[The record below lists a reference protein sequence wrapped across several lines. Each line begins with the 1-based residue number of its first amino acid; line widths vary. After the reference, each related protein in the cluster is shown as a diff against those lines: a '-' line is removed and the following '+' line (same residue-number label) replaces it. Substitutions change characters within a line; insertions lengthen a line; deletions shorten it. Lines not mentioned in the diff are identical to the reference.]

1 MRSAAS
7 VISPILQLMTSR
19 ELMFKGLRRIV
30 KGKKK
35 KPPKIGNMSD
45 IAWTQIDQS
54 IAQVA
59 TLVRED
65 MAKRILVNGDK
76 VFFDSAV
83 TELAGLDVTWC
94 SLAEKD
100 VSAGAKDATAI
111 DAADFDAVIVGGP
124 DVGTRYRFTL
134 REAQRRKNNLAVH
147 WVAEKFVFCRGVVSA
162 PSEADDVEAL
172 VFNHFERYF
181 SIKDPLMFRIEIYHG
196 PEMKRV
202 WRILRPNESVVVKVS
217 DYFPVRR
224 HATAISTMVTHPYLT
239 MGRHIR
245 YRVCADVMWKGSFTT
260 LHSAHEFRRT
270 PTELVETRVAQKRVR
285 DGTVVITLPNYEQ
298 NVPITAVVGASDG
311 VNSVERRRDPSLIVD
326 ETRIN
331 LAKGG
336 NGKPFVDCYYNGYGG
351 SFWFAVEDVKAR
363 KGAKNLSCIM
373 GNHHVQNPRR
383 DLINAGMSADEHKR
397 FLELRSKGFVV
408 EPHPLPVTH
417 GKGPL
422 RWGFDCDTS
431 NPPFWNFMLYWFG
444 KNGEFLGEMPYH
456 KQELGTVFVDDLVKL
471 WKHPKAK
478 EATLVCFTPDWTKD
492 DIRRKGFRLLADL
505 VVEHVDTG
513 DRDVTEFQSAW
524 RNLGTIFPD
533 FPHWLTPAMGAVGR
547 TNLFA
552 RCRSDKNYR
561 SAILA
566 INASGRLD
574 YNTHARAEVVIYNL
588 AGKELRGELDIKPFG
603 WSLEWLD
610 ELIPGVNSHLGA
622 GGVGAMMLVSP
633 DADLCAQVV
642 STNANKAVAL
652 QHLWGY

>member
-1 MRSAAS
+1 MRSAPSAL
-7 VISPILQLMTSR
+7 SPVLQFLSSR
-19 ELMFKGLRRIV
+19 EQIKKGIARILR
-30 KGKKK
+30 GKKK
-35 KPPKIGNMSD
+35 KPPKIGDMSH

-54 IAQVA
+54 LADVA
-59 TLVRED
+59 SLLRMDGSKLVL
-65 MAKRILVNGDK
+65 INGDQGFFEAAK
-76 VFFDSAV
+76 V
-83 TELAGLDVTWC
+83 ELAGMDLTWI
-94 SLAEKD
+94 SLIEKD
-100 VSAGAKDATAI
+100 LAAGAKEAVAVDPAH
-111 DAADFDAVIVGGP
+111 FDAVVVGGS
-124 DVGTRYRFTL
+124 DVGTRYRFML
-134 REAQRRKNNLAVH
+134 REAQRRKNTLAIH

-162 PSEADDVEAL
+162 PSEADDMEAL

-181 SIKDPLMFRIEIYHG
+181 AIKDPLMFRIEICHG
-196 PEMKRV
+196 PELKRV
-202 WRILRPNESVVVKVS
+202 WRILRPNESTVVKVS
-217 DYFPVRR
+217 DYFPNRKFP
-224 HATAISTMVTHPYLT
+224 TAISTMVTHPYLT

-245 YRVCADVMWKGSFTT
+245 YRVCADVHWKGSFTT
-260 LHSAHEFRRT
+260 LHSAHEFRRN
-270 PTELVETRVAQKRVR
+270 PMDLVETRVAQTRVR
-285 DGTVVITLPNYEQ
+285 GGSAVFTLPNYEH
-298 NVPITAVVGASDG
+298 NVAGSAVAGASDG
-311 VNSVERRRDPSLIVD
+311 VKSVERKRDPTMIVD
-326 ETRIN
+326 EMRMDI
-331 LAKGG
+331 AGSG

-351 SFWFAVEDVKAR
+351 SFWFAVEDAKAG
-363 KGAKNLSCIM
+363 KGANRLPCIM
-373 GNHHVQNPRR
+373 GNHHVQNPRH
-383 DLINAGMSADEHKR
+383 DMSNPGMSSEEHKR

-444 KNGEFLGEMPYH
+444 ENGEFLGEMAYH
-456 KQELGTVFVDDLVKL
+456 KKDMGTVFVDDLVKQ
-471 WKHPKAK
+471 WKHPNAK
-478 EATLVCFTPDWTKD
+478 QATLVCFTPDWTKD

-524 RNLGTIFPD
+524 RNLGTIIPD

-552 RCRSDKNYR
+552 RCRSDKSYR

-574 YNTHARAEVVIYNL
+574 YNTPASAEVVVYNL
-588 AGKELRGELDIKPFG
+588 AGEELRGKLQIKPFG

-610 ELIPGVNSHLGA
+610 ELIPGVNKHLGP